1 MQEIALDRYDISI
14 LNILQQN
21 CQVPR
26 LELAERVG
34 LSSSQCFRRLK
45 RLEDVGIIE
54 RYAAVLNREKAGM
67 DVSVAMMVQYRK
79 SEVNAREKTIQLIEQ
94 TPVIYECFSVT
105 GEYDFLL
112 RVYCKTMKEFNTLV
126 NETFQTSFISGL
138 HSYMLMS
145 CIKDAPVLTLSDD

>member
-1 MQEIALDRYDISI
+1 MQDITLDRFDISI
-14 LNILQQN
+14 LAILQQN
-21 CQVPR
+21 CQIAR
-26 LELAERVG
+26 LELAEQVG
-34 LSSSQCFRRLK
+34 LSPSQCFRRLK
-45 RLEDVGIIE
+45 RMEDAGVIE
-54 RYAAVLNREKAGM
+54 RYAAILNREKIGM

-79 SEVNAREKTIQLIEQ
+79 SEVNAREKTIELIQ
-94 TPVIYECFSVT
+94 DTAVIYECFSVT

-145 CIKDAPVLTLSDD
+145 CIKDKPVTLPE